1 MPKVV
6 SNVAEVSK
14 MADILIN
21 GPEKSVKQYIEAS
34 KDRLKNVYKQTKAT
48 QKPQVSGL
56 LFS

>member
-6 SNVAEVSK
+6 SNDGELNM
-14 MADILIN
+14 MAGLLTN
-21 GPEKSVKQYIEAS
+21 GPEKSIKQYIDTT

>member
-6 SNVAEVSK
+6 SNVAEVSM
-14 MADILIN
+14 MADLLIN

>member
-6 SNVAEVSK
+6 SNVAEVSM
-14 MADILIN
+14 MADLLTN